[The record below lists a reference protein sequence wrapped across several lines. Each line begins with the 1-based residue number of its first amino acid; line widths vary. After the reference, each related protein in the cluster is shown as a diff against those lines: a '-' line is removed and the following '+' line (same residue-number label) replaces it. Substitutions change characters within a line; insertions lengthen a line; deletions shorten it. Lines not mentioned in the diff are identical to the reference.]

1 MFACPNLVIVVLP
14 GKTPIY
20 AEVKRGGNTLMG
32 VATQCVNYE
41 SLLKLKKRT
50 LNNLIVKINA
60 KLGGINCIVKPGD
73 RPLVFKE
80 PVIFLGASVT
90 HHSSNSDFSIAAVCA
105 LILSV

>member
-1 MFACPNLVIVVLP
+1 MAPDAGMCIAPQPCTHTYLTKVDEVEPAFRYLKTRFACPNLVIIVLP

-20 AEVKRGGNTLMG
+20 AKVKRVGNTLMG

-50 LNNLIVKINA
+50 LSNLIVKINA

-73 RPLVFKE
+73 
-80 PVIFLGASVT
+80 
-90 HHSSNSDFSIAAVCA
+90 
-105 LILSV
+105 